1 VVAQRVEPPQRL
13 LLLQSCDNLH
23 LVMSA
28 RDLRAARLGKNWSQ
42 VEAAARLGVSQPYL
56 AMLERGQRR
65 LTPKLALRAARL
77 YDLAPTAVPHSQRE
91 FPARLNAATLAK
103 DLAGLGYSA
112 FAHLRSRTWRLRNPG
127 EVLLAAL
134 AQDDLEPR
142 LVEALPWLVLRYWTL
157 DWSWVVREAKVRDL
171 QNRLGFVVSLA
182 RSLAARTEDR
192 EKARALADLEVQL
205 DRSRLARED
214 TLCRASLP
222 EPERRWLV
230 EHRSEAAKHWNLLT
244 DWTADALRYAA

>member
-1 VVAQRVEPPQRL
+1 
-13 LLLQSCDNLH
+13 
-23 LVMSA
+23 
-28 RDLRAARLGKNWSQ
+28 

-65 LTPKLALRAARL
+65 LTPKLALRAAKL
-77 YDLAPTAVPHSQRE
+77 YDLAPADVPRSRRE
-91 FPARLNAATLAK
+91 LPARLNAATLAK
-103 DLAGLGYSA
+103 DLAGLGYPGLA
-112 FAHLRSRTWRLRNPG
+112 YLRSRHWAPRNPG
-127 EVLLAAL
+127 EVLLTAL

-142 LVEALPWLVLRYWTL
+142 LVEALPWLVLRYWSL

-171 QNRLGFVVSLA
+171 QNRLGFVVGLA
-182 RSLAARTEDR
+182 RHLAARGGDER
-192 EKARALADLEVQL
+192 KVRSLVDLEARL

-230 EHRSEAAKHWNLLT
+230 EHRPEAAKHWNLLT